1 MLTPPVRRLPPADW
15 VLRPALAADAGELAR
30 LCAAHAAYEQIPY
43 GADGH
48 AERLAQALE
57 AGRLNAWLVYLH
69 GQAVGYASATL
80 DYATLTARP
89 FLHLDCLYLDPA
101 ARGLGLGP
109 ALLDAAVCRARA
121 LGCEHLQ
128 WQTPLWN
135 DGAIRFYDR
144 LGATRLAKQ
153 RYTLACA
160 EWAETP
166 FGLRC

>member
-1 MLTPPVRRLPPADW
+1 MNWSLILTSMLPEHLLLLGMLAILGLEIKSGRSRDGFGFA
-15 VLRPALAADAGELAR
+15 VLFVAAAAVAAL
-30 LCAAHAAYEQIPY
+30 
-43 GADGH
+43 
-48 AERLAQALE
+48 
-57 AGRLNAWLVYLH
+57 WL
-69 GQAVGYASATL
+69 
-80 DYATLTARP
+80 YATGFTGAP

-101 ARGLGLGP
+101 ARGLRLGP

-121 LGCEHLQ
+121 LGCEQLQ
-128 WQTPLWN
+128 WQTPVWN

-166 FGLRC
+166 LGPRC